1 MSLIWKVWLPLLCWD
16 LNSPPKNSIPL
27 IFKCFRF
34 VHFSLVIELISI
46 AKTFPWP
53 IPPTKAKKRMKQWAW
68 NGSLKW
74 FHSLFANFL
83 QLIEFEQFHLPSL
96 EQKSDLVFYCFG
108 LGFTHGQFWSSLG
121 FIQPWFRQCPLGAT
135 FSMYTIEALC
145 YPCQTFGKGLR
156 AFQWS
161 QKEFGGAHG
170 GFLESVSQCTRSFV
184 TLLIE
189 KVLQQ
194 LPAD

>member
-135 FSMYTIEALC
+135 FSMYTQCNWSLRL
-145 YPCQTFGKGLR
+145 PLPNLWQRSKGISR
-156 AFQWS
+156 VPKGVRRGPWRFS
-161 QKEFGGAHG
+161 RE
-170 GFLESVSQCTRSFV
+170 R
-184 TLLIE
+184 
-189 KVLQQ
+189 
-194 LPAD
+194 